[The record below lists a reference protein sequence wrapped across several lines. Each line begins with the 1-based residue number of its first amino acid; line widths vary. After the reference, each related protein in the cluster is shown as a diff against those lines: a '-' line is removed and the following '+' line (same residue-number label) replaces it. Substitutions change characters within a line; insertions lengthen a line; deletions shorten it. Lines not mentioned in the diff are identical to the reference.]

1 MKTLR
6 TSNQSPLN
14 HRVFILMQRWAEI
27 STVRSVLRQRT
38 TSLRRLAS
46 GHKVSDIQSNCKKV
60 KTSEDLDFERPHPFP
75 WKIVTYFFNHLQGN
89 KCSLSNHF
97 ATIPALPLSS
107 SSFSLLVE
115 DGRGGREGMASRKLA
130 KMLCFPG
137 KPLILQKYQTNKK
150 NCN

>member
-1 MKTLR
+1 
-6 TSNQSPLN
+6 
-14 HRVFILMQRWAEI
+14 MQRWAEI
-27 STVRSVLRQRT
+27 STERSVLRQRT

-75 WKIVTYFFNHLQGN
+75 WKIVTYFFNHLRGN

-115 DGRGGREGMASRKLA
+115 NGRGGEGGHGFAQVSKDAVFSREA
-130 KMLCFPG
+130 FDTTEIP
-137 KPLILQKYQTNKK
+137 N
-150 NCN
+150 